1 MGLVFCR
8 GKRGDYAKT
17 ARRWTYLLTYMYLFF
32 SLPCHISGVQ
42 GSSELI
48 RTNSDRQATAGSA
61 HLPVVTHRHPSSHP
75 SSPALRADDRQE
87 LKAPLD
93 SPEHYR
99 HA

>member
-17 ARRWTYLLTYMYLFF
+17 ARRWTYLLTYMHLL
-32 SLPCHISGVQ
+32 SHSRAISGVQ